1 MPLISCVNCNEEI
14 SNRAENCPHCG
25 VSNQGGSQSST
36 PSRKSFNKRSRVVDE
51 ENPYSTVYQ
60 PAVIYEYAHKLYI
73 QAQSVITVS
82 VFAGIIM
89 LGSLG
94 LYVDYSVNEAP
105 GMLGLI
111 GAVIGGVVGYLRAAA
126 KAAELRLQAQL
137 ALCQVQIEQNTRPGA
152 N

>member
-25 VSNQGGSQSST
+25 LSKQDSSQSST

-60 PAVIYEYAHKLYI
+60 PAVIYEYAQKLYD

-82 VFAGIIM
+82 VIACIVMF
-89 LGSLG
+89 GSLG
-94 LYVDYSVNEAP
+94 LFIGNAANN
-105 GMLGLI
+105 GILIFGLA
-111 GAVIGGVVGYLRAAA
+111 GAVIGGVIGYTRAAA